1 MSHGV
6 SIGQPV
12 KLEAAWKR
20 FFSPSN
26 RYLSPLLIILR
37 SAGRPALLRHP

>member
-1 MSHGV
+1 MSHQVTYRATG
-6 SIGQPV
+6 

-26 RYLSPLLIILR
+26 RYLSLCSSP
-37 SAGRPALLRHP
+37 SFCW